1 MAMRPIEAAVASDE
15 PQTAAKPEQAKIE
28 LIASAPGMR
37 RKSALAAS
45 NSPPVRPE

>member
-1 MAMRPIEAAVASDE
+1 MDAAVASGL

-28 LIASAPGMR
+28 LMASAPGMR
-37 RKSALAAS
+37 RRSALAAS